1 MARLRVSL
9 LALGLALGISLNA
22 FIAPQLSVPS
32 KPVFNGP
39 DVAENWDWRS
49 MAIWMHPWW
58 LASKFPGARVENVGF
73 VVTSSQDGAL
83 PVGMK
88 FEEDSARRVGLK
100 VDATQSALDIRSAS
114 IRESLRSYEQNY
126 SRIHCRSSQDMVKR
140 DTCYFFVAWDPA
152 LISATPPTFVG
163 VLTETELGKEEMGLV
178 EKTLLQRLV
187 GKSLNQVP
195 TMK

>member
-9 LALGLALGISLNA
+9 LALGLALGIFLNA

-58 LASKFPGARVENVGF
+58 LANRFPGARVENVGF
-73 VVTSSQDGAL
+73 VVPSGHDDAL

-88 FEEDSARRVGLK
+88 FEENTARRVGLE
-100 VDATQSALDIRSAS
+100 VDASQPALDIRSAS

-126 SRIHCRSSQDMVKR
+126 SRIHCRSSQDMLKR
-140 DTCYFFVAWDPA
+140 DTCYFFVAWDSS
-152 LISATPPTFVG
+152 LISATTPTFVG
-163 VLTETELGKEEMGLV
+163 VLTETALGKEEMGLV

-187 GKSLNQVP
+187 GKSLTQVP